1 MEKSYKHRDVNWLSF
16 NERVLQEAENPATPL
31 LERLK
36 FLAIFSSNLDEYFR
50 VRISQLRQLKKV
62 DKKLRKKLMT
72 RSNKTLKHIL
82 KEVHAQQCRFGEI
95 LQNIYRGLEDHGVY
109 FETPQSCSAQQQEFL
124 ETFFSNEVMDDCEV
138 LQEFTSEDL
147 QNGKIYLLVA
157 FEDGSFSL
165 VLVPTD
171 KHGRFIELPGERT
184 HYIFLDD
191 VLRCHLDK
199 LFTGK
204 TVKNAYSI
212 KLSRDA
218 ELYLEDETS
227 DTDLVERIYSSLDQ
241 RTSGQPTRLLYDES
255 MPKKLCGSLM
265 KELEISKIDMFPGGR
280 YHNFSDFMDFSLS
293 LEKPGLKY
301 EEMPPL
307 PHPELAGIKDY
318 FAALKQK
325 DYLTHYPYQDF
336 SVLEN
341 FIRQASDDDKVTSL
355 KISLYRIAKEST
367 LTDALLKALK
377 NGKEVIVFVEAKAR
391 FDEENNIF
399 WGKTLEENG
408 AKVIFSV
415 PNIKVHA
422 KIAMVE
428 REEEGG
434 LMRYGY
440 IGTGNFNA
448 QTSKIYCDH
457 GLFTADKRIT
467 EDLSQVFLVLEKKLI
482 IPKLKYLLASPYN
495 TRSTFRELIENEI
508 RNRQEGKRAL
518 VIAKM
523 NSLEDKGMIDELYK
537 ALAQGVDIRLLVRG
551 FCCLVPP
558 TPEEGSSWGK
568 LEITSI
574 IDRYLEHGR
583 IYYFYNDGDPKM
595 YMGSADWMTRNLD
608 KRIEVL
614 TPILSPHIFKEL
626 KQVLDIQLAD
636 NVKAR
641 IIDREDTNTYV
652 ERAAGEKPVRS
663 QYSIY
668 EFLKSKL
675 VVNQDI

>member
-16 NERVLQEAENPATPL
+16 NERVLQEAENPDTPL

-36 FLAIFSSNLDEYFR
+36 FLSIFSSNLDEYFR

-72 RSNKTLKHIL
+72 RSNKTLKQIL
-82 KEVHAQQCRFGEI
+82 KEVHIQQCRFGKI
-95 LQNIYRGLEDHGVY
+95 LNQIYAGLKQHDIY
-109 FETPQSCSAQQQEFL
+109 FETPESCTEEQLKYMDNLFTE
-124 ETFFSNEVMDDCEV
+124 EVIDDCNV
-138 LQEFTSEDL
+138 LHNFDSEDL
-147 QNGKIYLLVA
+147 ENGKIYLLVA

-165 VLVPTD
+165 VFLPSD
-171 KHGRFIELPGERT
+171 KHGRFIQLPGKYK
-184 HYIFLDD
+184 HFIFLDD
-191 VLRCHLDK
+191 VVRPHLQQ
-199 LFTGK
+199 LFK
-204 TVKNAYSI
+204 DRKIINAYSI

-227 DTDLVERIYSSLDQ
+227 DTALVERIYSSLDQ
-241 RTSGQPTRLLYDES
+241 RTSGQPTRLLYDDS
-255 MPKKLCGSLM
+255 MPKELCTALM
-265 KELEISKIDMFPGGR
+265 KKLGISKIDMFPGGK

-293 LEKPGLKY
+293 LDEPDLKY
-301 EEMPPL
+301 SEMPPL
-307 PHPELAGIKDY
+307 PHPELAGISDY
-318 FAALKQK
+318 FTALKRK

-336 SVLEN
+336 AVLEN
-341 FIRQASDDDKVTSL
+341 FIRQASEDEQVVSI

-367 LTDALLKALK
+367 LTDALLSALK
-377 NGKEVIVFVEAKAR
+377 KGKEVIVFVEAKAR
-391 FDEENNIF
+391 FDEENNIH
-399 WGKTLEENG
+399 WGKTFEESG

-422 KIAMVE
+422 KIAMIE

-434 LMRYGY
+434 IMRYGY

-448 QTSKIYCDH
+448 KTSKIYCDH
-457 GLFTADKRIT
+457 GLFTADRRIT
-467 EDLSQVFLVLEKKLI
+467 DDLAQVFLVLEKKLI
-482 IPKLKYLLASPYN
+482 IPKLKYLMASPYN

-508 RNRQEGKRAL
+508 RNKRAGKKAL

-537 ALAQGVDIRLLVRG
+537 AHAKGVDIRLLVRG

-558 TPEEGSSWGK
+558 VMEEGSSQGELK
-568 LEITSI
+568 ITSI

-583 IYYFYNDGDPKM
+583 IYYFYNDGEPKM

-614 TPILSPHIFKEL
+614 TPILDPDIFKEL

-641 IIDREDTNTYV
+641 IIDVEDSNAFV
-652 ERAAGEKPVRS
+652 AKSPAEKDIRS
-663 QYSIY
+663 QYKIY

-675 VVNQDI
+675 EVKQDL